1 MNKYITVMDKYH
13 ITSERYE
20 LLFLYENIYGIF
32 RPREFISDYRKSKY
46 YDLIKTAHFDGD
58 SLEDILKDLAFFV
71 RAGRIELKANDVVAI
86 KINGFLTSYRYC
98 GLPCNL
104 QGEHPEFIKVDNFLA
119 DEKERYINDIHK
131 EKYVLNVL
139 DAVLIPL
146 DKLNLKQSRVY
157 CIDKET
163 FCPPDKSGRIT
174 SNYSLVALRKGGIA
188 NANPYKR
195 PFVMMNNALYFF
207 YRKKEHEKNAV
218 LLFSKRELEMV
229 KDYIDLDDVKL
240 IILQGKYG

>member
-98 GLPCNL
+98 GLPL
-104 QGEHPEFIKVDNFLA
+104 QSA
-119 DEKERYINDIHK
+119 RR
-131 EKYVLNVL
+131 
-139 DAVLIPL
+139 A
-146 DKLNLKQSRVY
+146 S
-157 CIDKET
+157 
-163 FCPPDKSGRIT
+163 
-174 SNYSLVALRKGGIA
+174 
-188 NANPYKR
+188 
-195 PFVMMNNALYFF
+195 
-207 YRKKEHEKNAV
+207 
-218 LLFSKRELEMV
+218 
-229 KDYIDLDDVKL
+229 
-240 IILQGKYG
+240 

>member
-1 MNKYITVMDKYH
+1 MDKCH

-32 RPREFISDYRKSKY
+32 RPREFLRDYRKSKY
-46 YDLIKTAHFDGD
+46 YDLIKTSHFDGD
-58 SLEDILKDLAFFV
+58 SLEDILKDLAFLI
-71 RAGRIELKANDVVAI
+71 RAGRIELKANDVIAI

-98 GLPCNL
+98 GLSCNL
-104 QGEHPEFIKVDNFLA
+104 QRENPEFIKVDNFLV
-119 DEKERYINDIHK
+119 DEKEQYISDIHK

-139 DAVLIPL
+139 DAELIPL

-163 FCPPDKSGRIT
+163 FCQPDKSGRIT
-174 SNYSLVALRKGGIA
+174 SNYSLLVLRKGGIT

-207 YRKKEHEKNAV
+207 YRKKDYEKNAV
-218 LLFSKRELEMV
+218 LLLSRRELEMV
-229 KDYIDLDDVKL
+229 KDYTDLDNVKL
-240 IILQGKYG
+240 II